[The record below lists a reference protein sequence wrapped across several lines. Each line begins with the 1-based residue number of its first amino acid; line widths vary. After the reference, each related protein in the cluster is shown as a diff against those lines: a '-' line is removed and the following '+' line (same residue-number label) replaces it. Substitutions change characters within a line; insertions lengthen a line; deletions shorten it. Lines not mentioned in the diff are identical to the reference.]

1 MGENIAQGLIRLVAI
16 WNIYCC
22 SW

>member
-1 MGENIAQGLIRLVAI
+1 MGENIVQGLIRLVAI
-16 WNIYCC
+16 WNISCC